1 MITKSGAINL
11 ENRKL
16 DFTDEINGRLILTAL
31 TLCTGQ
37 WGNNYEEKNWLY
49 FGTRRCSTIRI
60 PTAQNPKKTNEKF
73 EIQDFAIFRQN
84 IYCIFYLNYKSRQN
98 VLTRWL
104 NTI

>member
-1 MITKSGAINL
+1 MFRHTQVNFETRGVEPAYALIYVLKIMISKSGAINL

-73 EIQDFAIFRQN
+73 EF
-84 IYCIFYLNYKSRQN
+84 
-98 VLTRWL
+98 
-104 NTI
+104 